1 MIRIVESERGAEVD
15 AARAIRQMILD
26 AWPWAETAPGVDIT
40 IIPNAQCYGQTVQD
54 IDVLLLADITDDRAT
69 FSCFKPIGREALD
82 SDEPVAVQVRTLC
95 LVIEVKDHA
104 PGRVRFTG
112 NTVKVQY
119 RDSVEGEYWNS
130 ATEQSSDQL
139 YSLRGYISDNVENT
153 EPPYVTSLIWLR
165 NVPLDSLPKCKHNV
179 LPSRLT
185 WTKLLNT
192 AAAESKRIF
201 GSRGKWFFYA
211 THERN
216 AGVIKKTAELFSRR
230 LSPTPLD
237 RGRMDKIANEAIQ
250 SDWLERIGKEQ
261 LIFEGHGGTGK
272 TMILL
277 GLAWRLQKDHGA
289 RVLVLTYNNALVT
302 DLRRLLAL
310 MGRYDDSGRTLVEV
324 QTVHSFLTRC
334 FRQVGIMPDKDDNF
348 YGNYQKYKRD
358 ALDLYQQQ
366 ALAPDDFKKAMEA
379 NPTDLSWDYVFVDEG
394 QDWPQDEKE
403 LLHLIFTP
411 SRLVVADG
419 RDQLVRQDDR
429 CDWSL
434 AAGYK
439 TKRVIL
445 KKGLRMKAN
454 LARFANALARH
465 LDLVDWAVEDNP
477 ESVGGKVIVAE
488 GEPVSMKG
496 LLERIVSEAKER
508 GNHPVDLLTCVPP
521 QLVIDGRSI
530 ASEWYGEWGYSVWDG
545 TSERRRKTFP
555 MSTDDLRIVQYDS
568 CRGLEGWSV
577 MNFDVDNLYDYKLS
591 SWRAPSGGVPPYVDE
606 ESLAKKFA
614 ARWMMIPMTRAIDTL
629 VLHIRSCDSFFGGII
644 RELHRGYRDMIEW
657 IKI

>member
-1 MIRIVESERGAEVD
+1 M
-15 AARAIRQMILD
+15 
-26 AWPWAETAPGVDIT
+26 
-40 IIPNAQCYGQTVQD
+40 
-54 IDVLLLADITDDRAT
+54 
-69 FSCFKPIGREALD
+69 
-82 SDEPVAVQVRTLC
+82 
-95 LVIEVKDHA
+95 
-104 PGRVRFTG
+104 
-112 NTVKVQY
+112 
-119 RDSVEGEYWNS
+119 
-130 ATEQSSDQL
+130 
-139 YSLRGYISDNVENT
+139 
-153 EPPYVTSLIWLR
+153 
-165 NVPLDSLPKCKHNV
+165 
-179 LPSRLT
+179 
-185 WTKLLNT
+185 
-192 AAAESKRIF
+192 
-201 GSRGKWFFYA
+201 
-211 THERN
+211 
-216 AGVIKKTAELFSRR
+216 
-230 LSPTPLD
+230 
-237 RGRMDKIANEAIQ
+237 
-250 SDWLERIGKEQ
+250 
-261 LIFEGHGGTGK
+261 
-272 TMILL
+272 
-277 GLAWRLQKDHGA
+277 
-289 RVLVLTYNNALVT
+289 
-302 DLRRLLAL
+302 
-310 MGRYDDSGRTLVEV
+310 
-324 QTVHSFLTRC
+324 
-334 FRQVGIMPDKDDNF
+334 
-348 YGNYQKYKRD
+348 
-358 ALDLYQQQ
+358 
-366 ALAPDDFKKAMEA
+366 
-379 NPTDLSWDYVFVDEG
+379 
-394 QDWPQDEKE
+394 
-403 LLHLIFTP
+403 
-411 SRLVVADG
+411 
-419 RDQLVRQDDR
+419 
-429 CDWSL
+429 
-434 AAGYK
+434 AAGYQ

-445 KKGLRMKAN
+445 KKGLRMKAY